1 MHIGS
6 IVEIFSGIRNRYLS
20 EVLYMEIREADEK
33 DLIGLLELYTQL
45 HNNPMPEMGTINM
58 FLHWPMGLRTD

>member
-1 MHIGS
+1 
-6 IVEIFSGIRNRYLS
+6 
-20 EVLYMEIREADEK
+20 MEIREADEK